1 MVVLVLYITRRS
13 MRRSPCKADSD
24 AQLNVF
30 GVATCTISKLR
41 LDHHMKN
48 IMIECK
54 RGHDEN
60 EERTKERND
69 KRRMVVNRK
78 VKTEKM

>member
-1 MVVLVLYITRRS
+1 
-13 MRRSPCKADSD
+13 
-24 AQLNVF
+24 
-30 GVATCTISKLR
+30 
-41 LDHHMKN
+41 MKN